1 MKPCLNTLVSSEA
14 IARRSPSACLTQQV
28 SNGFRSRFPSST
40 QSLLHGW
47 HVSSRKQRGFTLM
60 ELILVLVVVAMFSM
74 AALSRSSTV
83 NTDAFSDGE
92 NLKGA
97 LRNARTR
104 AMADIVSWTFTVAG
118 QTGTLARDGVA
129 KSVITFETAGVAAG
143 ATTFDY
149 RGQPTGTMSYVV
161 SEYTGSP
168 VAVTAVTGFV
178 P

>member
-1 MKPCLNTLVSSEA
+1 MKPCLNTPLSLETS
-14 IARRSPSACLTQQV
+14 ARRSPSARLTPDTSIGSDSHILSDSQAPRRALQA
-28 SNGFRSRFPSST
+28 SC
-40 QSLLHGW
+40 
-47 HVSSRKQRGFTLM
+47 RKQRGFTLM
-60 ELILVLVVVAMFSM
+60 ELILVLVVVAMFGM

-104 AMADIVSWTFTVAG
+104 AMADVVSWSFTVAG
-118 QTGTLARDGVA
+118 QTGTLARNGVA
-129 KSVITFETAGVAAG
+129 KSTITFETAGVAAG
-143 ATTFDY
+143 TTTFDY

-168 VAVTAVTGFV
+168 VTVTAVTGFV